1 MNDNAIMAAIYICEA
16 EVVIYD
22 FLLALNR
29 RWNEPT
35 PKRRRIAQDSLR
47 HHENYDATEV
57 IPELLVEPE
66 ELSFDNSVPDFGPET
81 FG

>member
-1 MNDNAIMAAIYICEA
+1 MAAIYICEA
-16 EVVIYD
+16 VVVIYD

-35 PKRRRIAQDSLR
+35 PKRCRIAQDSLG
-47 HHENYDATEV
+47 HHENYDVVEV
-57 IPELLVEPE
+57 VPELLVEPE
-66 ELSFDNSVPDFGPET
+66 ELSFDGSVPNFGPET